1 MLGNMSNVESIGPNM
16 AVALITTL
24 YGSILANVLCIPI
37 VEKLKGYS
45 RKEILIKE
53 LMLEGIMSLQSGDN
67 PRIVE
72 QKLTAFLEPGLRV
85 SAIKSKK

>member
-1 MLGNMSNVESIGPNM
+1 M
-16 AVALITTL
+16 A
-24 YGSILANVLCIPI
+24 
-37 VEKLKGYS
+37 EKLKAYS

-72 QKLTAFLEPGLRV
+72 QKLTAFLEPGLR
-85 SAIKSKK
+85 AAAMKERNQGK